1 MSGRI
6 VETAVRRRR
15 RPQPPWTVLSQGIS
29 SAGSLALALAV
40 LVAAGTTGFGHF
52 SLAFSFYSLTL
63 NATRAVAGSPMI
75 LKADEEMPERR
86 RYASVVVGRAVLTG
100 VMSALL
106 LLVILLP
113 LGVPVP
119 VALLFAIGMPL
130 LMVQDTFRYVFFA
143 DLEPRVSFL
152 LDATWTGVQVVA
164 FLVLAVL
171 HVDGV
176 AAYVAAWLGGAL
188 LSVLVASTRRRVPP
202 EFAGVISKLHS
213 ERSVLGPLAVEMI
226 ALGALDFVCVTS
238 IQVARGAEVVGQYR
252 EALLLL
258 APFNILLTGVI
269 LGVVPRAIVARS
281 TTGVYTGRVL
291 APFLGIGAL
300 AAAAVLVVGLLP
312 VVGHSERLA
321 VIDRSWG
328 WLICIVLVS
337 AALAAVFAVLRVEKR
352 LWAAMWV
359 RLLAVPLAAV
369 TVSVGAQA
377 ARAPGALGGYTTA
390 LAVELVVVLV
400 VGASSL
406 RRGWHAGRPA

>member
-1 MSGRI
+1 
-6 VETAVRRRR
+6 
-15 RPQPPWTVLSQGIS
+15 
-29 SAGSLALALAV
+29 
-40 LVAAGTTGFGHF
+40 
-52 SLAFSFYSLTL
+52 
-63 NATRAVAGSPMI
+63 
-75 LKADEEMPERR
+75 
-86 RYASVVVGRAVLTG
+86 
-100 VMSALL
+100 
-106 LLVILLP
+106 
-113 LGVPVP
+113 
-119 VALLFAIGMPL
+119 LFAIGMPL
-130 LMVQDTFRYVFFA
+130 LMLQDTFRYVFFA

-188 LSVLVASTRRRVPP
+188 LSVLVAFTRRRVPP

-312 VVGHSERLA
+312 VVGQAERPA